1 MKICVIGT
9 GYVGLVAGTCLAD
22 MGNEVICVDNNQK
35 KVEQLRNAII
45 PIYEPGLE
53 ELIKINTAEKRLTF
67 TTDLKQAV
75 EQSLVCF
82 VAVGTPQGDDGS
94 CDLSAIYAVVDE
106 IAKSLNGYKLIIIK
120 STVPVGTGEKVTAKI
135 KAQTNFDFDVV
146 SNPEFLKQG
155 SAVDDFLYPDRVI
168 IGAESPRAIE
178 LMQEIYS
185 SFLRTG
191 NRIILMDVKSAEMT
205 KYTANAFLATK
216 ISFMN
221 EISNICEKI
230 GADVEKVRIGVTTD
244 QRIGSQFM
252 FPGIGYGGS
261 CFPKDVSAL
270 AALAE
275 QNGYESNILRAVQ
288 KTNKNQINIFLNKI
302 YKYFNNDI
310 SGKTFALWGL
320 AFKPKTNDMREA
332 PSIKLINALLE
343 KGAKIRAYDPK
354 AFDCAKVIFG
364 DKIEYIPSS
373 YATLEN
379 ADALLLVTEWNEF
392 RRPDFERIK
401 NALKN
406 PVIFDGRNQ
415 YDEKRLA
422 AYGIKYFRMGHQ
434 DV

>member
-82 VAVGTPQGDDGS
+82 IAVGTPQGDDGS
-94 CDLSAIYAVVDE
+94 CDLSAIYSVVDDV
-106 IAKSLNGYKLIIIK
+106 AKSLNGYKLIIVK
-120 STVPVGTGEKVTAKI
+120 STVPVGTGEKITAKI
-135 KAQTNFDFDVV
+135 KAQTKYDFDVV

-168 IGAESPRAIE
+168 IGAESPKAIE

-191 NRIILMDVKSAEMT
+191 NRIIIMDVKSAEMT

-221 EISNICEKI
+221 EISNMCEKI
-230 GADVEKVRIGVTTD
+230 GADVEKVRIGVTSD
-244 QRIGSQFM
+244 QRIGTQFM

-270 AALAE
+270 AALAK
-275 QNGYESNILRAVQ
+275 QNGCESNILNAVQ
-288 KTNKNQINIFLNKI
+288 RTNKNQINIFLEKV
-302 YKYFNNDI
+302 YKYFNYNVE
-310 SGKTFALWGL
+310 GKTFALWGL

-332 PSIKLINALLE
+332 PAIRIINALLD
-343 KGAKIRAYDPK
+343 KGAHIRAYDPK
-354 AFDCAKVIFG
+354 AFDSAKAIFG

-373 YATLEN
+373 YAAIEN

-401 NALKN
+401 KALKN

-415 YDEKRLA
+415 YDEKRLS

-434 DV
+434 EF